1 MKITKGYL
9 KRIIKEELEKELK
22 TTPANEESKFMTN
35 IEKLQGILARHELD
49 AATTGTDDWST
60 DAGGDAAWDNYREA
74 RDAVLADPEYKDLE
88 KYFVGFKVKTDND
101 KILTISRLSLPEGE
115 FGYGANSAV
124 YLMLSDPND
133 LTKKGKHRF
142 ALGKPREMDSIMVQ
156 EDYVDPEKVKEVIG
170 KE

>member
-101 KILTISRLSLPEGE
+101 KILTISRLDLPTGE
-115 FGYGANSAV
+115 YEAQARV

-133 LTKKGKHRF
+133 LTKKGR
-142 ALGKPREMDSIMVQ
+142 PREVVSIMIEQ
-156 EDYVDPEKVKEVIG
+156 DYGYETAESKVKEVIG
-170 KE
+170 KGK